1 MLHDRSIRNHR
12 RARVLVA
19 TLGALVATS
28 LAFAGPATAQ
38 GSGEVNVSGSST
50 VEPITSLVAELFAEE
65 NPDVSIRVDGPGT
78 GDGFQLFCEGE
89 TDISD
94 ASRAIKDE
102 EIAICEENGITYTEL
117 PVAVDGLTVIVNK
130 ESSLGLKCLS
140 QADLYAIFGP
150 ESSGDMDAN
159 AAIAEEL
166 GTTQGFPA
174 KGTVKKFTP
183 GPESGTYDSF
193 IELGYEEIMETRLEE
208 GKITDVSVN
217 DDGENEVNE
226 PLISDGQFPNDND
239 TVKRVQGSKSGIGF
253 LGISFF
259 LENQD
264 TVKAVKIEN
273 PDTGKCVAPTTKTT
287 QSGAYSPLARPLFI
301 YVSNEKAAENEA
313 LRSFVDFY
321 MTKENLTT
329 SVEDAGYAPLAKAD
343 IQASIDT
350 WESAR

>member
-19 TLGALVATS
+19 TLGAVVATS

-38 GSGEVNVSGSST
+38 GSGEVSVSGSST

-65 NPDVSIRVDGPGT
+65 NPAVSVRVDGPGT
-78 GDGFQLFCEGE
+78 GDGFQLFCAG
-89 TDISD
+89 DIDIAD

-102 EIAICEENGITYTEL
+102 EIADCEANGVTYTEL
-117 PVAVDGLTVIVNK
+117 PVALDGLTVIVNK
-130 ESSLGLKCLS
+130 ASTLKLKCLS
-140 QADLYAIFGP
+140 QADLYALFGP
-150 ESSGDMDAN
+150 ESSGDLAADS
-159 AAIAEEL
+159 AIAEEL
-166 GTTQGFPA
+166 GTTQGLPA

-193 IELGYEEIMETRLEE
+193 IELGYQDIMETRLEE

-217 DDGENEVNE
+217 EDGETEASE

-239 TVKRVQGSKSGIGF
+239 TLKRVEGSKNGIGF
-253 LGISFF
+253 LGISYY
-259 LENQD
+259 LENKD
-264 TVKAVKIEN
+264 LVRAVKIEN
-273 PDTGKCVAPTTKTT
+273 PDTGTCVAPSEKSV
-287 QSGAYSPLARPLFI
+287 QAGSYAPLARPLFI
-301 YVSNEKAAENEA
+301 YVSNEKAADNKSVTE
-313 LRSFVDFY
+313 FVDFY
-321 MTKENLTT
+321 MTKANLTA

-350 WESAR
+350 WKSAR

>member
-1 MLHDRSIRNHR
+1 MLHHRSVHNRR
-12 RARVLVA
+12 RARVLVT
-19 TLGALVATS
+19 TLGTLVATS

-50 VEPITSLVAELFAEE
+50 VEPITSLIAELFAEE

-94 ASRAIKDE
+94 ASRPIKDE
-102 EIAICEENGITYTEL
+102 EIAVCEPNGITFTEL
-117 PVAVDGLTVIVNK
+117 PVALDGLSVIVNK
-130 ESSLGLKCLS
+130 ESTLGLKCLS

-150 ESSGDMDAN
+150 ESSGDMAAN

-166 GTTQGFPA
+166 GTTRGFPA

-193 IELGYEEIMETRLEE
+193 IELGYEDIMETRLEE

-217 DDGENEVNE
+217 DDGENEPNE

-239 TVKRVQGSKSGIGF
+239 TIKRVQGSKSGIGF

-273 PDTGKCVAPTTKTT
+273 PDTGKCVAPTAKTT
-287 QSGAYSPLARPLFI
+287 QSGDYAPLARPLFI

-313 LRSFVDFY
+313 LKSFVDFY
-321 MTKENLTT
+321 MTKANLTT

-343 IQASIDT
+343 IQAAIDV